1 MTQKEFEEKYGLKFK
16 DTIDEAL
23 FFSVLDSL
31 YLKFPKEQVIDIIS
45 VFYDNANDIFND
57 IKQRS
62 EKDLK
67 KLEELIEDCLD
78 KPSEA

>member
-16 DTIDEAL
+16 DTIDEVL
-23 FFSVLDSL
+23 FFSVLDDL
-31 YLKFPKEQVIDIIS
+31 YLKFPKEQVIDMIS

-57 IKQRS
+57 IKQRF
-62 EKDLK
+62 EEDLN

-78 KPSEA
+78 KPSQA